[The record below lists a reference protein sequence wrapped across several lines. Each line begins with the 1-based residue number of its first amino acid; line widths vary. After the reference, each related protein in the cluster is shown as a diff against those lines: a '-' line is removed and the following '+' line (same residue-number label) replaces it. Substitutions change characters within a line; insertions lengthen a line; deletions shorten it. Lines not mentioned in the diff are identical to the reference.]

1 MKLNLPV
8 TNTEVEVAAASNI
21 VSRTDLKGVI
31 TFVNRDFID
40 ISGFTED
47 ELIGQS
53 HNIVRHPDMPP
64 EAFKDLWD
72 TVKAGK
78 PWVGMV
84 KNRCKNG
91 DYYWVEA
98 NVTPYAE
105 NGILQGYISVRKK
118 PTLEQIEAAE
128 ALYAKIKSG
137 EGALEGILHKLRDFK
152 SRFTIASSIKLTFF
166 TIFVA
171 VGVLVAGAFSG
182 LNSGR
187 ESIKTLY
194 EDRVVPLKQLKVI
207 ADMYAVNIV
216 DASHKVRNGN
226 FSWDEGYLAVS
237 ASKGEIDKQWK
248 AYTATYLVEDE
259 KRLITEIAP
268 MFEQADKASEEL
280 LEILRSKNADN
291 LTAFTVNR
299 LYQAIDPVSAKVS
312 ELIDVQLKVAE
323 SVNNDFIDHYSQI
336 MMLMLVVAGISIG
349 LVLILGYRQYK
360 LIVPRLKTIDAHLL
374 ANAIEHVGGYIAQ
387 PNSSDEMSSLIKSYR
402 ALMMRMDYNH
412 IESLNG
418 VNRIKTA
425 LDNSSLAVTISNE
438 NNLLIYMNKASVQL
452 FKGMSDEIAKYSP
465 GFAVEKMLGTRL
477 ALYMQNEA
485 EKLLFAEPL
494 KENKILSIVMAG
506 RHLSLVLMPVYDE
519 SGLYL
524 GRMCQWTDR
533 TSEVFAEQKVAE
545 LINKTVAGDLKQRI
559 DASTLPAGFLQDI
572 SQGINQ
578 LLEAVIN
585 PLNMAADYVDK
596 LSKGVIPN
604 EITTQYQG
612 DFNIIKNNLNA
623 CGAAIK
629 ALVADGNLL
638 AKAAEAGDLKARAE
652 AGKHLGEYRKVIE
665 GLNATLDAIVKPLN
679 MAATSVERISRGD
692 IPAVITDAY
701 NGDFNNIKDNLNTC
715 ITAINALV
723 GDAQMLANAAR
734 KGEVSVRADA
744 SAHEGDFQ
752 KIVAGVNETL
762 EMIVGPIST
771 VKTSVETINTAAKE
785 IAQGNADLS
794 RRTEEQAASLEK
806 TAASMEEL
814 SSTVKQNADNAKQAN
829 QLASAASD
837 VAVKGGQD
845 VQEVV
850 STMSAINESAKKI
863 ENIISVIDG
872 IAFQTNILALNAAV
886 EAARAGEQGRGFA
899 VVAGEVRNLAQRSAS
914 AAKEI
919 KELINDSVNKTAEGT
934 QQVRNAG
941 QTMEAIVN
949 SVKHVTD
956 IIAEISAA
964 SQEQSTGI
972 EQVNEAIMMMDDVTQ
987 QNTALVEEAAAAA
1000 ESLQEQADELMNAVS
1015 VFKLAGEESGIAK
1028 LSTTKRNVMPL
1039 KSMPTKPA
1047 LKLASKNH
1055 AEKVTKEQSSDWEE
1069 F

>member
-40 ISGFTED
+40 ISGFTEE

-166 TIFVA
+166 IILTA
-171 VGVLVAGAFSG
+171 VTLLSLLSANGLSGA
-182 LNSGR
+182 R
-187 ESIKTLY
+187 DSIKTLY
-194 EDRVVPLKQLKVI
+194 DDRVIPLKQLKVI
-207 ADMYAVNIV
+207 ADIYASKIV
-216 DASHKVRNGN
+216 DTSHKVRNGN
-226 FSWDEGYLAVS
+226 MSWDDGYQTVV

-248 AYTATYLVEDE
+248 AYTSTYLVEDE
-259 KRLITEIAP
+259 KRLVAEIVP
-268 MFEQADKASEEL
+268 LFEQANKATEEL
-280 LEILRSKNADN
+280 LEILHSKNADN

-299 LYQAIDPVSAKVS
+299 LYQAIDPVYNKVT
-312 ELIDVQLKVAE
+312 ELADVQLVVAE
-323 SVNNDFIDHYSQI
+323 DINRDFLNHYSNI
-336 MMLMLVVAGISIG
+336 MMLTLLIAGISIG
-349 LVLILGYRQYK
+349 LVLFLGYRQYK
-360 LIVPRLKTIDAHLL
+360 LIVPRLKSIDGHLL

-494 KENKILSIVMAG
+494 KENKFLSIVMAG

-559 DASTLPAGFLQDI
+559 DASILPAGFLQDI

-585 PLNMAADYVDK
+585 PLNMAADYVDN

-638 AKAAEAGDLKARAE
+638 AQAAEAGNLNARAD
-652 AGKHLGEYRKVIE
+652 AAKHLGEYRKVIE

-679 MAATSVERISRGD
+679 MAATSVERIARGD

-934 QQVRNAG
+934 DQVKNAG
-941 QTMEAIVN
+941 KTMEEIVN

-1015 VFKLAGEESGIAK
+1015 VFKLAGEESSYTK

-1039 KSMPTKPA
+1039 KSMSTKPA
-1047 LKLASKNH
+1047 LKLASKGH